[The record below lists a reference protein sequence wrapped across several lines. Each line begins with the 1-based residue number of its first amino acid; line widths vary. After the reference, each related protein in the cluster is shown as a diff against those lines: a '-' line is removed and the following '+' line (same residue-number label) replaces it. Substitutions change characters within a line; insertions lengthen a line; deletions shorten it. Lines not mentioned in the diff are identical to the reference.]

1 MSDTEEYVRT
11 IDITAQIAKRQAAR
25 NAWIKTPAG
34 IAEIKAAV
42 AAKKAA
48 EAEGNDDVPYSRI
61 IYDDDDRYDKDFGD
75 EDWD

>member
-48 EAEGNDDVPYSRI
+48 EAEGDDGPYSRV
-61 IYDDDDRYDKDFGD
+61 IYQDTDRYDRDFGD